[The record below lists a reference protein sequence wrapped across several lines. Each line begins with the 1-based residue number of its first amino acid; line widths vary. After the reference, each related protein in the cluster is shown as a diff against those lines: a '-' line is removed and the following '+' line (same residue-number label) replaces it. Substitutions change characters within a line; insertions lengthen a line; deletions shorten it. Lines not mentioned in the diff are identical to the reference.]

1 MNTRSAESIGA
12 TMPAALQRQFQRPA
26 AFLALV
32 TFVVHLSVGSGYGIF
47 RDELY
52 FIVCGLHLDWGYVDQ
67 PPLIPL
73 IAGVMYRLF
82 GDSVVMQRLV
92 PALAHAATV
101 ALTAETARRLGGG
114 GWAQAL
120 AGLATLTG
128 GIFLALGTILSTDS
142 LQSLTWLFC
151 GYALIRIFRDGEER
165 WWLAI
170 GVVVG
175 VALLAKYT
183 MVFWLAALGLGLVA
197 TPARRSFARK
207 ELYLGAAITALIVLP
222 NILWQAGHDWPFLE
236 FGRRLSEKIPDLSA
250 LEFLHAQIR
259 LLNLATTP
267 VWLIGLG
274 AFAFWPRFADLRA
287 FAIAFAALMAVMIA
301 IHAKPYYPVGAY
313 PLLFAGGAVAI
324 EAWVASRAVRGLASA
339 AVVLLGVVAAP
350 FALPILPVETFVAYQ
365 AHLGQAPTTDDRSP
379 LGGLPQ
385 YYADMFGWADL
396 AALVGR
402 AYQSLPP
409 EDRAQAVFFANNYGE
424 AAAIDVLGK
433 AWGLPPA
440 ISGHNNYFLWGP
452 RGHDGSVVIRL
463 GGNRDNLLKIYAS
476 VEAAGVF
483 NNPWA
488 MPTETGR
495 TVWICRGR
503 QPPLNAAW
511 ANTKHYD

>member
-1 MNTRSAESIGA
+1 MNTRSS
-12 TMPAALQRQFQRPA
+12 TMPAVLETQLLRPA
-26 AFLALV
+26 VPLALV
-32 TFVVHLSVGSGYGIF
+32 TVAVHLAVGSGYGIF

-52 FIVCGLHLDWGYVDQ
+52 FIVCGLRLDWGYVDQ

-82 GDSVVMQRLV
+82 GDFVVMLRLV

-114 GWAQAL
+114 RWAQAI

-128 GIFLALGTILSTDS
+128 GVFLALGTLLSTDA

-151 GYALIRIFRDGEER
+151 GYALIRIIRDGEER

-170 GVVVG
+170 GVVAG

-183 MVFWLAALGLGLVA
+183 MVFWLAALGFGLLA

-207 ELYLGAAITALIVLP
+207 ELYLGAAIAGLIVLP
-222 NILWQAGHDWPFLE
+222 NILWQAAHDWPFLE

-250 LEFLHAQIR
+250 LEYLLAQIK
-259 LLNLATTP
+259 LLNPATVP
-267 VWLIGLG
+267 IWIIGLG

-287 FAIAFAALMAVMIA
+287 VAIAFAALMAVMIA

-324 EAWVASRAVRGLASA
+324 EAWVAARLIRGAA
-339 AVVLLGVVAAP
+339 FAVVVVLGFIIAP
-350 FALPILPVETFVAYQ
+350 FGLPILPVETYVAYQ
-365 AHLGQAPTTDDRSP
+365 ATLGLAPTADGRSP
-379 LGGLPQ
+379 PARLPQ
-385 YYADMFGWADL
+385 FYADMFGWADL
-396 AALVGR
+396 AALVGQ

-409 EDRAQAVFFANNYGE
+409 EERAQAVFFANNYGD

-433 AWGLPPA
+433 KWGLPPA

-452 RGHDGSVVIRL
+452 RGHDRNVVLRL
-463 GGNRDNLLKIYAS
+463 GGSRENLLKVYAS
-476 VEAAGVF
+476 VEAVGRF
-483 NNPWA
+483 DHPWA
-488 MPTETGR
+488 LPAVTGR
-495 TVWICRGR
+495 TLWICRGLR
-503 QPPLNAAW
+503 PEVDASW
-511 ANTKHYD
+511 ARTKHYD